1 MGLKERL
8 AQDLKLSMKA
18 KDTVKKNT
26 VTTIRAAIK
35 QIEVDKRIELDD
47 DGVTEVISKELKK
60 RKDVLPE
67 YEKSGRD
74 DLINQ
79 LKTEIEIIMGYLPS
93 QLSSDELDEIV
104 KQAVE
109 ATGAYTMKDMGKIM
123 AEVMPKV
130 KGRADGR
137 MVNEVARK
145 YLN

>member
-47 DGVTEVISKELKK
+47 DGVTEVIAKELKK

-109 ATGAYTMKDMGKIM
+109 ATGASTMKDMGKIM

-137 MVNEVARK
+137 MVNEAARK

>member
-47 DGVTEVISKELKK
+47 DGVTEVIAKELKK

-109 ATGAYTMKDMGKIM
+109 DTGASTMKDMGKIM

-137 MVNEVARK
+137 MVNEAARK

>member
-104 KQAVE
+104 KHAVE

>member
-1 MGLKERL
+1 M
-8 AQDLKLSMKA
+8 
-18 KDTVKKNT
+18 
-26 VTTIRAAIK
+26 
-35 QIEVDKRIELDD
+35 
-47 DGVTEVISKELKK
+47 
-60 RKDVLPE
+60 PE

-109 ATGAYTMKDMGKIM
+109 ATGASTMKDMGKIM

-137 MVNEVARK
+137 MVNEAARK